1 MAPIGKRPRA
11 ISKTVALLYRA
22 AIEPYSRDNRTG
34 LPMWTRSFLW
44 AGVLSSVAAAAL
56 TVAVLWLA
64 LLAVERASVASVGW
78 VATLIRYWMIP
89 GIPGAAV
96 YALCWH
102 RVVFRKRDYSVRN
115 TWRLIFVSYLVAM
128 IVGAIATLIFLV
140 VSMLTGR
147 GPMPP
152 GASPW
157 QWLVMTL
164 TVYGFLI
171 LLFYLPAAGTLLLIP
186 YLLVAA
192 PVAFLQR
199 ALLLRM
205 FGSGRPTAGAGPL
218 AAPPMPGRPP
228 SRDRGALS
236 PER

>member
-1 MAPIGKRPRA
+1 
-11 ISKTVALLYRA
+11 
-22 AIEPYSRDNRTG
+22 
-34 LPMWTRSFLW
+34 MWTRSFLW
-44 AGVLSSVAAAAL
+44 AGVLSSVVAAAL
-56 TVAVLWLA
+56 TVGVLWLS
-64 LLAVERASVASVGW
+64 LLAVEQVGAGSVQW
-78 VATLIRYWMIP
+78 VTTLLRYWMIP
-89 GIPGAAV
+89 GIPGASV

-140 VSMLTGR
+140 LVGW

-157 QWLVMTL
+157 QWLLMML
-164 TVYGFLI
+164 MGFGFLI
-171 LLFYLPAAGTLLLIP
+171 LIVYLPAAGTLLLIP
-186 YLLVAA
+186 YLLAA
-192 PVAFLQR
+192 GPVAFLQR
-199 ALLLRM
+199 GLLLRM

-228 SRDRGALS
+228 SRDRARFRRSDIVSAAAAASRRPSLGR
-236 PER
+236 PRI

>member
-1 MAPIGKRPRA
+1 M
-11 ISKTVALLYRA
+11 LYQA

-56 TVAVLWLA
+56 TVGGLWLA
-64 LLAVERASVASVGW
+64 LLVLEQASVTSVGW
-78 VATLIRYWMIP
+78 VATLLRYWMIP

-128 IVGAIATLIFLV
+128 IVGVIAILIFLALV
-140 VSMLTGR
+140 GW

-157 QWLVMTL
+157 QWLLMTL

-186 YLLVAA
+186 YLLVAG

-205 FGSGRPTAGAGPL
+205 FGPGRPTAGAGPPG
-218 AAPPMPGRPP
+218 ASPMPPVVIGHAFAACEPRR
-228 SRDRGALS
+228 SR
-236 PER
+236 